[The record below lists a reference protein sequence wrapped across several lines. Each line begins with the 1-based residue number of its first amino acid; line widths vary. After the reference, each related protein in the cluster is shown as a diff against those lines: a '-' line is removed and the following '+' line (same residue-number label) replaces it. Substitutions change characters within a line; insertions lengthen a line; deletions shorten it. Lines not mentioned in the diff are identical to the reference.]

1 MSTRINPDFYGAE
14 ETFIQLS
21 STQYAKR
28 CASNIGELTS
38 SGTYTGGSFDTSAAP
53 WGVGASSISS
63 DFLFIATKGADW
75 TITTGENT
83 RQNTPLYLYWNINT
97 ISGANDPSDLV
108 GSSSSS
114 YNYAR
119 ALYKDRLDPEI
130 EVSSDQILSTL
141 ALDENTRIDLPYTT
155 QQYPITYANYQDLR
169 ILIGNVLY
177 KPKNSNSISLTSM
190 AAIAAGSVEVEK
202 IVEVRFSIYDTSNHN
217 TGIQLSIGGSE
228 LDIPEIF
235 QSCYYEDLDKWVRP
249 WRTISSFGYWYYD
262 HNFPSTY
269 FIYFNSDTGVVYTSS
284 YDSPSSDDIPIGSS
298 GSNAWGH
305 ISDKQQIFDDV
316 SYHWKYGLSTYA
328 SSQWDLNEIKTG
340 DAYQSGLYRSF
351 GYMELDDPS
360 GDLNGSYFNAIIHEL
375 AFLGL
380 PIVADSA
387 HITDAIGSN
396 YVYLPVFDEHLI
408 TTGDFLSGAQSL
420 NLPNAEWTDIFGSEM
435 PEYDPEYEP
444 EPPEPGEDDRGDL
457 SNEYPRRYSNA
468 GGLAQYVVDQR
479 TLLQLAA
486 FLNGSYLPTS
496 ADLDADFKGTNP
508 MDYIVSVQKYPF
520 TLPNVGTSSD
530 IYIGKQ
536 NTGLQGKKLFSD
548 FGGLSPIAI
557 NSASTFDFGSIS
569 IPFYFNDFRDYQSK
583 IFLFMPFIGTDEL
596 DPRLYIGH
604 ALSLVYRVDYNTGSV
619 IAEIK
624 RDGLTMETKNGTIS
638 ITVPFLAANMGA
650 YQNQLAQLSYSKDMT
665 KIKGIGTALSAG
677 FTMAAGASGTLSSGQ
692 FPLAAASNLA
702 QSGAQLAANA
712 TQLSQLD
719 YQIEH
724 TAPQL
729 GTISTAGAAT
739 AFFMDDRARVIIARP
754 KMLPGYNPT
763 QYSHTIGNACCK
775 TGALSSFSG
784 YTQAATAVLDDV
796 HTKHTNRQAT
806 EQERQLL
813 RRALQNGIYL

>member
-14 ETFIQLS
+14 NTFIQLS

-28 CASNIGELTS
+28 CASNIGQLTS

-63 DFLFIATKGADW
+63 DFFFIATKGAEW
-75 TITTGENT
+75 TITTGGNT
-83 RQNTPLYLYWNINT
+83 RQNTPLYLYWNSDT
-97 ISGANDPSDLV
+97 IGGGNDTSDLV
-108 GSSSSS
+108 GSSANS
-114 YNYAR
+114 YYYAR
-119 ALYKDRLDPEI
+119 ALYKNRLSPEI
-130 EVSSDQILSTL
+130 EVSSNQVISTL
-141 ALDENTRIDLPYTT
+141 SLDDTTSVDLQYTT
-155 QQYPITYANYQDLR
+155 GQFPVTYANYQNLR
-169 ILIGNVLY
+169 ILIGDIYY
-177 KPKNSNSISLTSM
+177 KPKNSTNINRTSM
-190 AAIAAGSVEVEK
+190 SAIQSGSVDVDK
-202 IVEVRFSIYDTSNHN
+202 IVEIRFSIYDTNNAN
-217 TGIQLSIGGSE
+217 THLQLSIGGSE

-235 QSCYYEDLDKWVRP
+235 KNCYYEDLDKWVRP
-249 WRTISSFGYWYYD
+249 WRRISSCGYWYYD
-262 HNFPSTY
+262 PDYLSTY
-269 FIYFNSDTGVVYTSS
+269 FYYFNTDTAVVYTSS
-284 YDSPSSDDIPIGSS
+284 YESPSSDDIPTGRP

-305 ISDKQQIFDDV
+305 MSDKQQVFDDV

-340 DAYQSGLYRSF
+340 DTYESGLYRSF

-360 GDLNGSYFNAIIHEL
+360 GNLNESYFNAIIHEL

-380 PIVADSA
+380 PIVADSS
-387 HITDAIGSN
+387 HISDAIGSN
-396 YVYLPVFDEHLI
+396 YVYLPVFDEHLV

-420 NLPNAEWTDIFGSEM
+420 NLPNAEWTDIFGSDM
-435 PEYDPEYEP
+435 PEYDPDYEP

-457 SNEYPRRYSNA
+457 SNEYPHRFTNA
-468 GGLAQYVVDQR
+468 GGLAQYVVDQGI
-479 TLLQLAA
+479 LLQLAA
-486 FLNGSYLPTS
+486 FLNGSYLPTA
-496 ADLDADFKGTNP
+496 ADLEADFKGTNP

-520 TLPNVGTSSD
+520 SLPNVGTSSD
-530 IYIGKQ
+530 IYIGKN
-536 NTGLQGKKLFSD
+536 NTSLQGKKLFPD
-548 FGGLSPIAI
+548 IGGLTPLPI
-557 NSASTFDFGSIS
+557 NSDSTFDFGSIS
-569 IPFYFNDFRDYQSK
+569 IPYYFNDFRDYQSK

-702 QSGAQLAANA
+702 QSGVQLAANA

-739 AFFMDDRARVIIARP
+739 AFFMDDRARIIIARP

-763 QYSHTIGNACCK
+763 SYSHTIGNACCK
-775 TGALSSFSG
+775 TGTLSAFSG
-784 YTQAATAVLDDV
+784 FTQAATAILDDV
-796 HTKHTNRQAT
+796 HTKHSSRQAT

>member
-1 MSTRINPDFYGAE
+1 MSTRINPNFYGAE
-14 ETFIQLS
+14 DTFIQLS

-28 CASNIGELTS
+28 CASNIGQLTS
-38 SGTYTGGSFDTSAAP
+38 SGTYTGGSFDTTASP
-53 WGVGASSISS
+53 WGIGESSISS
-63 DFLFIATKGADW
+63 DFFFLATKGMSW
-75 TITTGENT
+75 TITAGGNT
-83 RQNTPLYLYWNINT
+83 RRNTPLYLYWNTST
-97 ISGANDPSDLV
+97 IEGGNDTSDLV
-108 GSSSSS
+108 GSSESS
-114 YNYAR
+114 YYYSR
-119 ALYKDRLDPEI
+119 SLYKNRLSPEI
-130 EVSSDQILSTL
+130 ETSGSTLLSTL
-141 ALDENTRIDLPYTT
+141 PVDDEDRIDLPNTYT
-155 QQYPITYANYQDLR
+155 QYPVTYANYQNLR
-169 ILIGNVLY
+169 VIVGNVYY
-177 KPKNSNSISLTSM
+177 KPKDSNTIARTSM
-190 AAIAAGSVEVEK
+190 AAIKAGSVDVDK
-202 IVEVRFSIYDTSNHN
+202 IVMFQFDVKDTANQN
-217 TGIQLSIGGSE
+217 TRLQLSIGGSE
-228 LDIPEIF
+228 LEIPEVF
-235 QSCYYEDLDKWVRP
+235 RNCYYEELDKWVRP
-249 WRTISSFGYWYYD
+249 WHRISSVGYWYYNTYD
-262 HNFPSTY
+262 SSTY
-269 FIYFNSDTGVVYTSS
+269 FLAFSTDGVNYTTAWETLT
-284 YDSPSSDDIPIGSS
+284 SDDIAMGRA

-305 ISDKQQIFDDV
+305 MSETQHNFGDV
-316 SYHWKYGLSTYA
+316 SYHWEFGITPYN
-328 SSQWDLNEIKTG
+328 SSQWAIDKIQTG
-340 DAYQSGLYRSF
+340 DTFESGMYRSYA
-351 GYMELDDPS
+351 YMELDDPS
-360 GDLNGSYFNAIIHEL
+360 GDLNEDYYNAILHEL
-375 AFLGL
+375 AFIGL
-380 PIVADSA
+380 PICPDVTYISDE
-387 HITDAIGSN
+387 IGSDN
-396 YVYLPVFDEHLI
+396 VYLPVFDEHLI

-420 NLPNAEWTDIFGSEM
+420 NLPNAEWTDIFGSDM

-457 SNEYPRRYSNA
+457 SNEYPHRFTNA
-468 GGLAQYVVDQR
+468 GGLAQYVVDQGI
-479 TLLQLAA
+479 LLQLAA

-508 MDYIVSVQKYPF
+508 LDYIVSVQKYPF
-520 TLPNVGTSSD
+520 SLPNVGNSSD
-530 IYIGKQ
+530 IYIGKN
-536 NTGLQGKKLFSD
+536 NTSLQGKHLFPD
-548 FGGLSPIAI
+548 FGGLTPIPI

-650 YQNQLAQLSYSKDMT
+650 YQIQLAQLAYSKDMT

-702 QSGAQLAANA
+702 QSGVQLAANA

-739 AFFMDDRARVIIARP
+739 AFFMDDRARIIIARP
-754 KMLPGYNPT
+754 KMLPGYNPE

-775 TGALSSFSG
+775 TGTLSAFSG

-796 HTKHTNRQAT
+796 HTKHSNRQAT